1 MKELKPKITDIRA
14 KRRSKDERRLASRK
28 TNSFTNKVE
37 NCKPSPLQH
46 SLPAPQHTLT
56 ANKERAIAPLQ
67 PELVLEQSLP
77 TQKSG
82 WQRLVAQAELI
93 NKLAAELEEAMFEL
107 KAIANDINCSRR
119 KQNTQKPRKH
129 ACEYLAAI
137 VPHVKYKKAGAF
149 VLTTRPVD
157 LFRSEREATQLAQTL
172 RNRAKKRRTLL
183 SRRNKHP
190 LLGWLS

>member
-14 KRRSKDERRLASRK
+14 KRIGKDERRLASTK
-28 TNSFTNKVE
+28 ANSFTNKVE
-37 NCKPSPLQH
+37 SCKPSPPQH
-46 SLPAPQHTLT
+46 SLLAPQHTLT
-56 ANKERAIAPLQ
+56 ASKERTIAPLQ

-129 ACEYLAAI
+129 ACEYLAVI
-137 VPHVKYKKAGAF
+137 VPHVKYKTGAF

-157 LFRSEREATQLAQTL
+157 LFRAEREATQLAKIL

>member
-14 KRRSKDERRLASRK
+14 KRRSKDERRIASRK
-28 TNSFTNKVE
+28 ANSFTNKVE
-37 NCKPSPLQH
+37 SCKPSPPQH
-46 SLPAPQHTLT
+46 SLLAPQYTLT
-56 ANKERAIAPLQ
+56 ASKERAIAPLQ

-137 VPHVKYKKAGAF
+137 VPHVKYKTGAF

-157 LFRSEREATQLAQTL
+157 LFRAEREATQLAKIL

-183 SRRNKHP
+183 SRTNKHP